1 MKRNLNAMKNSW
13 SLIPDNTISNVSIYR
28 YTVFLNSIFCVQ
40 NVIERVR
47 KIIHVDM
54 DCFYAAVEMRDNPSY
69 RGVALAVGGHEKQR
83 GVIST
88 CNYEAR
94 KFGVRSAMP
103 TARALQICPNL
114 LVVPGRMH
122 VYKQVSQQIRAIF
135 ERYTQLIEPLS
146 LDEAYL
152 DVTDSTACRGS
163 ATLIAESIR
172 RDIHTELGLTA
183 SAGIAPI
190 KFLAKVASDMNKPN
204 GQFVIPPD
212 KVQEVVDKLPLEK
225 IPGVG
230 KVSLEKL
237 HQAGFYLCEDIKN
250 SDYRELLRQFGRQGA
265 SLWKRSHGIDDR
277 EVVVERERKSVGV
290 ERTFSENIATYDEC
304 WQVIEDKL
312 FPELERRLE
321 KASPDKSIIK
331 QGIKLKFADFQLT
344 TIEHIHPQLELEDF
358 KVLLRDILKR
368 QNGREIRL
376 LGLSVMLK
384 PEQQARQLS
393 FF

>member
-1 MKRNLNAMKNSW
+1 MS
-13 SLIPDNTISNVSIYR
+13 
-28 YTVFLNSIFCVQ
+28 
-40 NVIERVR
+40 ERIR

-54 DCFYAAVEMRDNPSY
+54 DCFYAAVEMRDNPNF
-69 RGVALAVGGHEKQR
+69 RNIALAVGGHEKQR

-94 KFGVRSAMP
+94 KYGVRSAMP
-103 TARALQICPNL
+103 TARALQLCPNL
-114 LVVPGRMH
+114 VVVPGRMH

-135 ERYTQLIEPLS
+135 ERYTPLIEPLS

-152 DVTDSTACRGS
+152 DVTDAMACHGS
-163 ATLIAESIR
+163 ATLIAEAIR
-172 RDIHTELGLTA
+172 RDIWNELGLTA
-183 SAGIAPI
+183 SAGVAPI

-204 GQFVIPPD
+204 GQFVIPPG
-212 KVQEVVDKLPLEK
+212 KVQQVVDKLPLEK

-265 SLWKRSHGIDDR
+265 SLWKRSQGIDDR
-277 EVVVERERKSVGV
+277 DVIVERERKSVGV
-290 ERTFSENIATYDEC
+290 ERTFSQNISTYDEC
-304 WQVIEDKL
+304 WRVIESTL
-312 FPELERRLE
+312 YPELEKRLE
-321 KASPDKSIIK
+321 RASPDKSIIK
-331 QGIKLKFADFQLT
+331 QGIKVKFADFQLT
-344 TIEHIHPQLELEDF
+344 TIEHIHPQLELNDF

-368 QNGREIRL
+368 QQGREIRL

-384 PEQQARQLS
+384 PEVQARQLS

>member
-1 MKRNLNAMKNSW
+1 MS
-13 SLIPDNTISNVSIYR
+13 
-28 YTVFLNSIFCVQ
+28 
-40 NVIERVR
+40 ERIR

-54 DCFYAAVEMRDNPSY
+54 DCFYAAVEMRDNPNY
-69 RGVALAVGGHEKQR
+69 RNIALAVGGHEKQR

-94 KFGVRSAMP
+94 KYGVRSAMP
-103 TARALQICPNL
+103 TSRALQLCPNL
-114 LVVPGRMH
+114 VVVPGRMQI
-122 VYKQVSQQIRAIF
+122 YKQVSQQIRSIF
-135 ERYTQLIEPLS
+135 ERYTPIIEPLS

-152 DVTDSTACRGS
+152 DVTVATACHGS
-163 ATLIAESIR
+163 ATLIAEAIR
-172 RDIHTELGLTA
+172 RDIWNELGLTA
-183 SAGIAPI
+183 SAGVAPI

-237 HQAGFYLCEDIKN
+237 HQAGFYLCEDIKK

-265 SLWKRSHGIDDR
+265 SLWKRSQGIDDR
-277 EVVVERERKSVGV
+277 EVIVERERKSVGV
-290 ERTFSENIATYDEC
+290 ERTFSQNISTYDEC
-304 WQVIEDKL
+304 WQVIESKL
-312 FPELERRLE
+312 YPELEKRLE
-321 KASPDKSIIK
+321 RASPDKSIVK
-331 QGIKLKFADFQLT
+331 QGIKVKFADFQLT
-344 TIEHIHPQLELEDF
+344 TIEHIHPQLELNDF

-368 QNGREIRL
+368 QQGREIRL

-384 PEQQARQLS
+384 PEVQARQLS

>member
-1 MKRNLNAMKNSW
+1 
-13 SLIPDNTISNVSIYR
+13 
-28 YTVFLNSIFCVQ
+28 
-40 NVIERVR
+40 
-47 KIIHVDM
+47 
-54 DCFYAAVEMRDNPSY
+54 MRDNPGF
-69 RGVALAVGGHEKQR
+69 RGVPLAVGGHEKQR

-94 KFGVRSAMP
+94 KFGIRSAMP
-103 TARALQICPNL
+103 TARALQLCPNL

-135 ERYTQLIEPLS
+135 ERYTHVIEPLS

-152 DVTDSTACRGS
+152 DVTHALACRGS
-163 ATLIAESIR
+163 ATLIAQSIR
-172 RDIHTELGLTA
+172 NDIYNELGLTA

-237 HQAGFYLCEDIKN
+237 NQAGFYLCEDIKN

-290 ERTFSENIATYDEC
+290 ERTFSQNISTYDEC
-304 WQVIEDKL
+304 WKVIEDKL
-312 FPELERRLE
+312 YPELEKRLE
-321 KASPDKSIIK
+321 KACPDKSIIK

-358 KVLLRDILKR
+358 KALLRDILKR